1 VASDQNTDPV
11 TEDALG
17 GHHQIRL
24 CDSNMDN
31 DIAHAIRKYVRQHD
45 QSCRLKDHFPD
56 DDKQCRRLT
65 RRKNTNLR
73 HERHLHKIA
82 QGRHVFCACEHHR
95 DNRQD
100 DRREEAY
107 STCKM
112 RTEDDITTPV
122 QSGCVRE
129 RRTAQDWLERVVI
142 CTIESVLATRRDAR
156 LVPRNSPS
164 IISKWSFRGG
174 CWVRAL
180 YGCRKPMKQR
190 TVRMK

>member
-95 DNRQD
+95 DNRQVPYKTIGVKKLILHVKCG
-100 DRREEAY
+100 RKTISPRQCNQAAY
-107 STCKM
+107 ANAGRPKIGSN
-112 RTEDDITTPV
+112 
-122 QSGCVRE
+122 
-129 RRTAQDWLERVVI
+129 
-142 CTIESVLATRRDAR
+142 ESSSAR
-156 LVPRNSPS
+156 LKVCLPLAGMLVLYHATLRQLYPSGVLGVAAGSALCMAVASP
-164 IISKWSFRGG
+164 
-174 CWVRAL
+174 
-180 YGCRKPMKQR
+180 
-190 TVRMK
+190 